1 MLLKR
6 QGSGHFSFLQ
16 LSKQKM
22 KPLNIVIV
30 GAGIGGLEAALAL
43 AGDGHQ
49 VVVLDSVTEFGE
61 VLISSSKHHG
71 RH

>member
-1 MLLKR
+1 
-6 QGSGHFSFLQ
+6 
-16 LSKQKM
+16 M

-49 VVVLDSVTEFGE
+49 VLVLDSVTEFGE